1 MVALIKLLTLVGDKE
16 KAKRKYK
23 NAMVDTIS
31 IEDMLLMYVKGEQS
45 NEESHFKR
53 FI

>member
-1 MVALIKLLTLVGDKE
+1 MGPDGTYLLGIR
-16 KAKRKYK
+16 KRKYK